1 MSKIEW
7 EALQVKF
14 QLARKKTGVSVK
26 RWCEQQKLTYATA
39 RRYIKISNPLNSR
52 GAPLG
57 SQNAIKH
64 GGYSNCFYNELGQ
77 RVEANNAKDELLLCR
92 TRIHVV
98 MSNVVKIQRDIE
110 KNPSIEIMI
119 KLYDSLF
126 LADLAIEKN
135 VARIQSITRRI
146 STRRLIQ
153 FKNRINY

>member
-14 QLARKKTGVSVK
+14 QLARNKTGVSVK

-39 RRYIKISNPLNSR
+39 RRYIKISKTLNGR
-52 GAPLG
+52 GPPLG

-64 GGYSNCFYNELGQ
+64 GGYSKCFYNDLGQ
-77 RVEANNAKDELLLCR
+77 KVEVNNAKDELLLCR

-98 MSNVVKIQRDIE
+98 MSNVVKIQHDIE
-110 KNPSIEIMI
+110 KKPSINIMI

-135 VARIQSITRRI
+135 VARIQSISRRI
-146 STRRLIQ
+146 STRSLIQ
-153 FKNRINY
+153 